1 MAASVTAGVVS
12 TFGAP
17 VGGVMFSIEVTATY
31 YGISNLWRS
40 FFCAVW
46 CVIVFNFLEL
56 LDVTGLFND
65 TDFENIDFNWE
76 MIMFMLL
83 GVITAILGSFFVYL
97 VSKLIFIRKNA
108 VIPILH
114 NRFVYTLSVAMICA
128 VCTFPS

>member
-1 MAASVTAGVVS
+1 MAASVTAGVVA

-46 CVIVFNFLEL
+46 CVIVFNFLAL

-65 TDFENIDFNWE
+65 TDFEQIDFNWE
-76 MIMFMLL
+76 MLIFMLL
-83 GVITAILGSFFVYL
+83 GVI
-97 VSKLIFIRKNA
+97 
-108 VIPILH
+108 
-114 NRFVYTLSVAMICA
+114 
-128 VCTFPS
+128 